1 MPSILADLVD
11 IVYSEERKGPGTPQR
26 IKLPAPLFAQ
36 FQTDFRQLA
45 TEVGIEAI
53 YPGSVLGVPVVESA
67 DHLPMITTAEGAET
81 PLTLNED
88 RGSSPCS
95 ASLNDLLS

>member
-1 MPSILADLVD
+1 MPSIFADLVD
-11 IVYSEERKGPGTPQR
+11 IVYSQERKGPGTPQR
-26 IKLPAPLFAQ
+26 IKLPSPLFAQ

-67 DHLPMITTAEGAET
+67 GTLPLIITADGTES
-81 PLTLNED
+81 PL
-88 RGSSPCS
+88 
-95 ASLNDLLS
+95 SLNPASA